1 MLCAT
6 AGLCACSTSGSLLG
20 GQSSWGLPLKS
31 SHAAGLL
38 QEPWSAWSHRRCR
51 GHSLS
56 ELWQGTSQSRGQ
68 GHTEWC
74 LEEPALFSCSAGPGE
89 GLVLV
94 KILPQVPSS
103 AAAGAPGA
111 LLGDHSML
119 RDQQHS
125 VSSWCLPCIPSPQH
139 CLVMSL
145 PSIIHAF
152 ISIPYW
158 LALPPG
164 ALFSSSGPQHVGM
177 SSRKAHCASPMQFM
191 RAVFLPRKPGQVCQ
205 RALRASATDVP
216 AHSLGPGALLEML

>member
-1 MLCAT
+1 MGCLK
-6 AGLCACSTSGSLLG
+6 CSVPLLG
-20 GQSSWGLPLKS
+20 SVPAPDQVLFWGDSEVGVCPSKALVRLGCCKS
-31 SHAAGLL
+31 PGVLGPQTMLH
-38 QEPWSAWSHRRCR
+38 P
-51 GHSLS
+51 LS
-56 ELWQGTSQSRGQ
+56 ELWHGTSQSRDQ

-89 GLVLV
+89 GLVSV
-94 KILPQVPSS
+94 RILPQVLSS

-111 LLGDHSML
+111 LLGDHSLL

-125 VSSWCLPCIPSPQH
+125 VSSWCLPCIPFPQH
-139 CLVMSL
+139 CPVMSL

-177 SSRKAHCASPMQFM
+177 SSRKAHCA
-191 RAVFLPRKPGQVCQ
+191 
-205 RALRASATDVP
+205 
-216 AHSLGPGALLEML
+216 